1 MTLLGP
7 PRAMNGAM
15 YFPSLP
21 CSRSSVFSQPYM
33 GPDTTGLSEY
43 LLTRAPCHILPL
55 DPLAQITMPHQDMAA
70 NNQPECCAPTCSESL
85 AEELDRW
92 TARRCSRKTSR
103 SQA

>member
-15 YFPSLP
+15 HFPSLP
-21 CSRSSVFSQPYM
+21 CSCVLTALH

-43 LLTRAPCHILPL
+43 LLTRAPSHILPL
-55 DPLAQITMPHQDMAA
+55 DPLAQITLPHQDMAA
-70 NNQPECCAPTCSESL
+70 NNQPEHCAPTCSESL